1 MTLRVCMSW
10 PIPQCSSK
18 NAEGSGHTEKA
29 YWLPAEVRSSAVCDP
44 RTIWVQLSFTEKDL
58 IKKCESMQ
66 QSQGSKR
73 KEKNTSEIFQT
84 VIVGRSGVRD
94 IKYWPKKLGNLKE
107 KRNKENLKYKLKNS
121 ISQLEAWPA
130 FALDG
135 KGLGDDSSGSWA
147 YHLAYY

>member
-1 MTLRVCMSW
+1 MSW

-58 IKKCESMQ
+58 IKKWESMQ

-73 KEKNTSEIFQT
+73 KEKNTSDIFQT

-107 KRNKENLKYKLKNS
+107 KRESEIQTQKQYQPIRSAAS
-121 ISQLEAWPA
+121 ICIRWQRLGRWLIRIMSLPLSLL
-130 FALDG
+130 LDI
-135 KGLGDDSSGSWA
+135 
-147 YHLAYY
+147 YNVH